1 MFRDKLGGMELSQ
14 GDKAPVF
21 TLPSTQG
28 EVSLEALKGQ
38 WVVLY
43 FYPKDDTPGCTVE
56 ACDFRDALPNM
67 NAKVLGV
74 SADDVSSHEKFRDKF
89 SLPFPLLA
97 DEGGK
102 VSEAYGTY
110 GEKKMYGKTFMGVF
124 RSTFIID
131 PDGNIAE
138 AMYQVKHDGHVA
150 DVASK
155 LEAFQASQ

>member
-1 MFRDKLGGMELSQ
+1 MELSQ
-14 GDKAPVF
+14 GDKAPTF
-21 TLPSTQG
+21 TLASTQG
-28 EVSLEALKGQ
+28 EVSLDDLKGQ

-138 AMYQVKHDGHVA
+138 AMYKVKHDGHVA
-150 DVASK
+150 EVASK
-155 LEAFQASQ
+155 LTALQASG